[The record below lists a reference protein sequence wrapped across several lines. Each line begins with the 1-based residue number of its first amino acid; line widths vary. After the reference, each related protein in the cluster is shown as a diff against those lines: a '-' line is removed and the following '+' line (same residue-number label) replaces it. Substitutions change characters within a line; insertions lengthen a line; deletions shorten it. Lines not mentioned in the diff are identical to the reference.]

1 MNKFVKGVFDKD
13 MTMAAIASRAGMG
26 IVVVMLLV
34 LYGMILAI

>member
-1 MNKFVKGVFDKD
+1 MNKFVKSVFDKD

-26 IVVVMLLV
+26 IVVLMLLV

>member
-13 MTMAAIASRAGMG
+13 MTMAAIASRAGMA